1 MGSWAVATLPL
12 NQLLS
17 SPSVFSRESMTV
29 CYRTCHVKHGKF
41 QKSGIFCNCNGKK
54 SSKAMVRA
62 VDWRRTSSPSRV
74 GVWEDPDD
82 GSESEYDEE
91 GQEGK
96 ENDLDFE
103 SDWEEEKGSTVG
115 TIDDRQKAIV
125 YEDELAKEIYQL
137 LEPEERVILEQ
148 NPAPNLKKI
157 STEKWAALHTLALS
171 GQIHHLDQL
180 LENGA
185 SIDSVDKD
193 GRTALHVSVIGKRE
207 AVISH
212 LLRKGANPHVKDKDG
227 VTPLHYAAQVGALQT
242 VKLLIKSNVDVNTS
256 DNEGWTP
263 LHVAMQSRS
272 RDITKVL
279 LLNGADKTRKNK
291 DGKTPLDLC
300 LAYGKDFKSYDL
312 ANLLK
317 LVPAN
322 RNL

>member
-1 MGSWAVATLPL
+1 MGSWAAATLPL

-17 SPSVFSRESMTV
+17 LPSLFSRESMNT
-29 CYRTCHVKHGKF
+29 CSRTCHVKIGKF
-41 QKSGIFCNCNGKK
+41 QRSEIFCNCIGRKC
-54 SSKAMVRA
+54 SKAMLRA
-62 VDWRRTSSPSRV
+62 VDWSRTSSPSNV

-91 GQEGK
+91 GQEAK

-103 SDWEEEKGSTVG
+103 SDWEEEK
-115 TIDDRQKAIV
+115 IDDRQKAIL
-125 YEDELAKEIYQL
+125 YEDQLAKEIYQL

-148 NPAPNLKKI
+148 NPAPNLKRI
-157 STEKWAALHTLALS
+157 STVKWAALHTLALS
-171 GQIHHLDQL
+171 GQIHYLDQL
-180 LENGA
+180 LKNGA
-185 SIDSVDKD
+185 NIDSVDKD
-193 GRTALHVSVIGKRE
+193 GRTALHVSVIGKKE

-227 VTPLHYAAQVGALQT
+227 VTPLHFAVQVGALQT

-256 DNEGWTP
+256 DNEGWTS

-279 LLNGADKTRKNK
+279 LVNGADKTRKNK

-300 LAYGKDFKSYDL
+300 LAYGKDFKSYEL

-322 RNL
+322 RDL